1 MWRVTRDAAI
11 SLNRSVLV
19 NKRTLFVRMTLD
31 AGRVRARREARLFE
45 LEAAV
50 WIVAVAAFHRAF
62 EHLVMEGQTKLVL
75 RFGVTTQTKL
85 WLAFLEQLEIGEAG
99 FLRICR

>member
-1 MWRVTRDAAI
+1 
-11 SLNRSVLV
+11 
-19 NKRTLFVRMTLD
+19 MTLD

-45 LEAAV
+45 FKTAV

-85 WLAFLEQLEIGEAG
+85 WLAFLEQLEIGQTR